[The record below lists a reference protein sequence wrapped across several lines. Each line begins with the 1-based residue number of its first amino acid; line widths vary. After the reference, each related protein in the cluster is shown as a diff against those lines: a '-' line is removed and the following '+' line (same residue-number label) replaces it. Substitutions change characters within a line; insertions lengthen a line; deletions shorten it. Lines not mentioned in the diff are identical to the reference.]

1 MALLTDV
8 LLDVYHPV
16 AVDNIQKLFVSD
28 AVVVILV
35 NKLINLQNVLAWNP
49 DATAVHSVDKLIK
62 GQVARKIFVVYPELV
77 L

>member
-8 LLDVYHPV
+8 LLDVNNPV
-16 AVDNIQKLFVSD
+16 AVDYIQELFVSN

-35 NKLINLQNVLAWNP
+35 NELINLQNVLARNP

-62 GQVARKIFVVYPELV
+62 AQVA
-77 L
+77 